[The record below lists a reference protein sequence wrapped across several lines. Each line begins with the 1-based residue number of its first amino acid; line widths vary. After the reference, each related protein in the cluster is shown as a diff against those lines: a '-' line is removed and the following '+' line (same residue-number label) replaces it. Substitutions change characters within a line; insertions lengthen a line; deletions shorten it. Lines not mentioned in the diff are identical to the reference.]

1 MHCKSRTRS
10 VVVQTEYFGSVL
22 SAERIWRY
30 AWHETLWIWEVSS
43 ESTSGSRCIVT
54 LLFWWYCHR
63 TLVAFFAGYK
73 KKEKDIVNVRSVL
86 KVNCRGHAVLSRFF
100 EHIVIS
106 RLLRFILVIKKNGRD
121 TLGVS
126 AIEPIVLDFII
137 FSFIRFIFEAS
148 QLLKSVEQVWYSVS
162 L

>member
-1 MHCKSRTRS
+1 M
-10 VVVQTEYFGSVL
+10 
-22 SAERIWRY
+22 
-30 AWHETLWIWEVSS
+30 
-43 ESTSGSRCIVT
+43 
-54 LLFWWYCHR
+54 
-63 TLVAFFAGYK
+63 
-73 KKEKDIVNVRSVL
+73 NVRSVL
-86 KVNCRGHAVLSRFF
+86 KINCRGHAVLSRFF